1 VSYWQPIESAPK
13 DGTTFLGASPN
24 NSAAHPWLIRV
35 MWWDEH
41 FENAGWDDKKDDV
54 IYRAAWSSGRVGSW
68 NYEEYA
74 EEKPT
79 HWMPLP
85 PPPVT

>member
-1 VSYWQPIESAPK
+1 
-13 DGTTFLGASPN
+13 
-24 NSAAHPWLIRV
+24 

-85 PPPVT
+85 APPVT